1 MSAGGSLP
9 ARPSEDATAVRYGQ
23 REVRPDLIYAASFLA
38 VSGAG
43 LAGAALVDSDVVSWI
58 LGVVFGPLAFMGLI
72 LPIVSVAERDHRFVF
87 DATGWWWFGP
97 EGKTLLTWES
107 LAGVCICSSGDAAVV
122 ARTATL
128 ELFPRGDFDRDHPLL
143 WRFVRDGDPPAD
155 GLPRLRYRI
164 ELTRLVDIT
173 TDVEQACSRWVPP
186 DLWHGT
192 TWQPK
197 GYMGRADRTGHRRR
211 RRERKRAQLS
221 APQAD
226 STAPLPPRDAVPPGE
241 PQDEAP
247 SGSPG

>member
-23 REVRPDLIYAASFLA
+23 REVRPSLIYDACFLA
-38 VSGAG
+38 VSAAG
-43 LAGAALVDSDVVSWI
+43 LTGAALVDNNVASWI
-58 LGVVFGPLAFMGLI
+58 LGAVFGLLALDALLI
-72 LPIVSVAERDHRFVF
+72 PIAVVAERDHRFVF

-97 EGKTLLTWES
+97 EGETLLTWES
-107 LAGVCICSSGDAAVV
+107 LAGVCVCSTGDAAVV
-122 ARTATL
+122 SRTATL

-143 WRFVRDGDPPAD
+143 WRFVRDGDPSAD

-164 ELTRLVDIT
+164 ELTRLADIT
-173 TDVEQACSRWVPP
+173 PDVEQACSRWVPP

-197 GYMGRADRTGHRRR
+197 GYKGRADRTGHRRR
-211 RRERKRAQLS
+211 LRERARLS

-226 STAPLPPRDAVPPGE
+226 STAPLPPRDAVPPGG
-241 PQDEAP
+241 PQDEAR